1 MRPSRRVSPSLFESL
16 NGVPYMS
23 GKNANEPIG
32 EVVCPTKGCD
42 QMCKVFNF
50 RQRTEGRAS
59 VFTGKKYLS
68 CPTHGKIGADGSAA
82 ITEYI
87 LNEAT
92 IWGASGKPKE
102 PENTEKKA
110 DSPEPPKP
118 EANPHKAESIPQ
130 PKPHPKPEPSP
141 EPKPVNIGFF
151 SDLKTL
157 LG

>member
-59 VFTGKKYLS
+59 
-68 CPTHGKIGADGSAA
+68 A